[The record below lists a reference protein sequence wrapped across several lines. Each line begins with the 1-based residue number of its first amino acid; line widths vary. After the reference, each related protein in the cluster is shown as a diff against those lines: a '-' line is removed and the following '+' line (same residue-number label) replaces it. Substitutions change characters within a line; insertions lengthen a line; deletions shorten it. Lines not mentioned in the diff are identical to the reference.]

1 MSYVY
6 LENITH
12 HVDFNNVD
20 NPLANSLWEHYAH
33 TAMSTGNISK
43 IYNYLIISNV
53 NPMHRIEQH
62 MEELSEAECAYGF

>member
-33 TAMSTGNISK
+33 TAMSTGK
-43 IYNYLIISNV
+43 
-53 NPMHRIEQH
+53 
-62 MEELSEAECAYGF
+62 C